1 MWANSSLLV
10 LRFLGCLAFRCAT
23 LLRLARMLSRR
34 YLSDVGELGL
44 KVLNPPFTEVFGEQ
58 CALEKLGV

>member
-1 MWANSSLLV
+1 
-10 LRFLGCLAFRCAT
+10 
-23 LLRLARMLSRR
+23 MLSRR